1 MLSKSDRHFIDYWLE
16 QKSGPRWKYYLQFTI
31 AWTVVSF
38 LVIFFLTK
46 LFTDAWE
53 TGGNNL
59 IILLI
64 AVSVISGFLATHFT
78 YIMSERRYKKII
90 KKQQDKKG

>member
-1 MLSKSDRHFIDYWLE
+1 MNHWIE
-16 QKSGPRWKYYLQFTI
+16 QKSGQRWKYYLQFTI

-53 TGGNNL
+53 TGCKNMIVL
-59 IILLI
+59 FIAASIII
-64 AVSVISGFLATHFT
+64 GFLATHVT
-78 YIMSERRYKKII
+78 YTMSEKRYKKII
-90 KKQQDKKG
+90 EREKGI